1 MAKKTID
8 ALLKSNLPEDY
19 ILNIS
24 NTKDNIS
31 INVSSLADS
40 KEKFDVGITINGDQK
55 AAAKALELIN
65 EIVSESI

>member
-8 ALLKSNLPEDY
+8 SLLKSNLPDDY
-19 ILNIS
+19 ILNVS
-24 NTKDNIS
+24 NTKENIS

-40 KEKFDVGITINGDQK
+40 KEKFDVGITINGNQA